1 MTKNI
6 DLSALGLP
14 PLPSQS
20 SEAIGTLL
28 WAREVLQQHLTI
40 TYAVKDPK
48 GVEELKSIKIG
59 GVDQW
64 VHIRGRNRNNPIL
77 LFLHGGP
84 GFSMI
89 GLMDAIQRPW
99 EDYFTVVQWDQRQTG
114 KSYYSADDENN
125 PLTID
130 QFIEDTEEVIL
141 YLRQYFNQEKL
152 FLLGHSW
159 GSAIGMHMA
168 KNHPDWLHAY
178 IGLGQVVNWIDG
190 EGILYNRLLGHAK
203 EQNESEL
210 VIMLEAIIPSL
221 GAEFPVREKSFS
233 ENCDSVREAL
243 SRLAGEALMHHFSF
257 DDALKMLSFDQLISP
272 HRTLTDVTNSLVGDK
287 AAIFRPPNR
296 FTQEFMDIDLPTEI
310 GSSFELPIF
319 FFTGDHDWQTP
330 KVLSDQWFEQI
341 KAPHKELISF
351 NESSHVVIN
360 EEPGKFLMALVNK
373 VLPFAQGQI
382 IKGES
387 E

>member
-1 MTKNI
+1 MTKKI

-114 KSYYSADDENN
+114 KSYYSANDETN
-125 PLTID
+125 PLTV
-130 QFIEDTEEVIL
+130 E
-141 YLRQYFNQEKL
+141 RL
-152 FLLGHSW
+152 F
-159 GSAIGMHMA
+159 
-168 KNHPDWLHAY
+168 
-178 IGLGQVVNWIDG
+178 
-190 EGILYNRLLGHAK
+190 
-203 EQNESEL
+203 
-210 VIMLEAIIPSL
+210 
-221 GAEFPVREKSFS
+221 
-233 ENCDSVREAL
+233 
-243 SRLAGEALMHHFSF
+243 
-257 DDALKMLSFDQLISP
+257 
-272 HRTLTDVTNSLVGDK
+272 
-287 AAIFRPPNR
+287 
-296 FTQEFMDIDLPTEI
+296 
-310 GSSFELPIF
+310 
-319 FFTGDHDWQTP
+319 
-330 KVLSDQWFEQI
+330 
-341 KAPHKELISF
+341 
-351 NESSHVVIN
+351 
-360 EEPGKFLMALVNK
+360 
-373 VLPFAQGQI
+373 
-382 IKGES
+382 
-387 E
+387 